1 MKRNLF
7 KVSGKVPLSLS
18 SSRARSLA
26 LSLSLSLAL
35 SVFSAAFGG
44 AKQERQ
50 SNWQRTKAGEREAR
64 EPSRQRS
71 ENPDKPS
78 FPPPPFAVPK
88 PRTASTGA
96 PCRMD
101 DDGVWTKNTFLRL
114 YSCPIVSYVLT
125 KLGLPVSA
133 HYQWRSDQL
142 RN

>member
-50 SNWQRTKAGEREAR
+50 SN
-64 EPSRQRS
+64 
-71 ENPDKPS
+71 
-78 FPPPPFAVPK
+78 
-88 PRTASTGA
+88 
-96 PCRMD
+96 
-101 DDGVWTKNTFLRL
+101 
-114 YSCPIVSYVLT
+114 
-125 KLGLPVSA
+125 
-133 HYQWRSDQL
+133 
-142 RN
+142 